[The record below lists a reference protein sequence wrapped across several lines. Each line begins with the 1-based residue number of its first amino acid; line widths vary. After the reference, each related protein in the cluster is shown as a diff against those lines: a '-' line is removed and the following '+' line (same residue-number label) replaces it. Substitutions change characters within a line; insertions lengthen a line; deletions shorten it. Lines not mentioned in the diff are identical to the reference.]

1 MAIKT
6 RYHVKNVAH
15 ISSKA
20 NDLKLTQNI
29 RNKSISLTCTF
40 NITWTVE
47 KLEDLVKVMIVCTVA
62 KQSSFSYEAIV

>member
-40 NITWTVE
+40 NIT
-47 KLEDLVKVMIVCTVA
+47 
-62 KQSSFSYEAIV
+62 